1 MTPLPFDARWA
12 WFLDIDGT
20 LLDIAAMP
28 AAVKTGPSD
37 TRLVTGL
44 YSECA
49 GALALISGRSIEGID
64 KLFSPLRLPAAGQH
78 GLERRDAKARIHRH
92 PFPEDAMRRAAAEIR
107 AFVARHEG
115 LLFEDKGA

>member
-1 MTPLPFDARWA
+1 MVSTPPFDARWA

-44 YSECA
+44 YSECR

-64 KLFSPLRLPAAGQH
+64 KLFYPLRLPAAA
-78 GLERRDAKARIHRH
+78 LSKKRKWRTTASTT
-92 PFPEDAMRRAAAEIR
+92 AM
-107 AFVARHEG
+107 
-115 LLFEDKGA
+115 